1 MLTEE
6 GDPKG
11 LEYAEQ
17 AHRLAPFSP
26 GVLDTLGVAVT
37 KSGDAKRG
45 VTLLRMA
52 STLGPGQPDI
62 RLHLAQ
68 ALVAS
73 GDKLAAR
80 KELDELGKLD
90 SSSPVRAEADKLKSS
105 L

>member
-1 MLTEE
+1 
-6 GDPKG
+6 
-11 LEYAEQ
+11 
-17 AHRLAPFSP
+17 
-26 GVLDTLGVAVT
+26 
-37 KSGDAKRG
+37 
-45 VTLLRMA
+45 MA

-62 RLHLAQ
+62 RLHLAK

-73 GDKLAAR
+73 GDKVAAR